1 MNTHQVTIENV
12 HLVGEVLKAGEL
24 GWILREGSVVFVP
37 TICGWRGAICI
48 VAGQADVTACCD

>member
-12 HLVGEVLKAGEL
+12 HLVGEVLKTGEL
-24 GWILREGSVVFVP
+24 GRILREGSVVFVP